1 MKILVIG
8 GLGYLGSRISEFLI
22 QNNQEIKITSRKK
35 INSTTIGKK
44 RIQVI
49 NIKWNKTFLK
59 KLVNQFDSIIF
70 VAGYNSQDS
79 VTKRNEC
86 IKFSSKNINIMTN
99 VLRNNLI
106 KSFIF
111 ISTAHVY
118 KSNLIGNIN
127 EKSKVLNNH
136 PYARSKQISEKILIR
151 NLKNTNINLKII
163 RLSNAIGYPIF
174 KRNNAWNL
182 FLNDIIRQA
191 VLKRQVIIKSNPNI
205 QRNFISIS
213 EVCRFILFLIRNDK
227 LFINIPIL
235 NFGSKKSHSLKQMIT
250 RVKKISIK
258 NNLNFDIKYINK
270 NETKKNTQLFFTS
283 NFIGDMKFKVK
294 NNLNKEI
301 DMTIKKVKKWYK
313 KK

>member
-1 MKILVIG
+1 M
-8 GLGYLGSRISEFLI
+8 
-22 QNNQEIKITSRKK
+22 
-35 INSTTIGKK
+35 
-44 RIQVI
+44 
-49 NIKWNKTFLK
+49 
-59 KLVNQFDSIIF
+59 
-70 VAGYNSQDS
+70 
-79 VTKRNEC
+79 TK
-86 IKFSSKNINIMTN
+86 

-106 KSFIF
+106 RSFIF

-127 EKSKVLNNH
+127 EKSKILNNH
-136 PYARSKQISEKILIR
+136 PYAKSKQISEKILIK
-151 NLKNTNINLKII
+151 NLQDTNINLKII

-174 KRNNAWNL
+174 KNNKAWNL

-191 VLKRQVIIKSNPNI
+191 VLNGKVVIRSNPNI

-213 EVCRFILFLIRNDK
+213 EVCRFVLFLIRNDQ
-227 LFINIPIL
+227 LLIDTPIL

-258 NNLNFDIKYINK
+258 NNVNFDIKYINK
-270 NETKKNTQLFFTS
+270 NETRKNTQLFFTS
-283 NFIGDMKFKVK
+283 KFVGNMKFKVK
-294 NNLNKEI
+294 NNLNTEI